1 MEQPLIS
8 LEYLPLIIIFEL
20 TKNVDRVKS
29 DSLYK

>member
-20 TKNVDRVKS
+20 NKNVDMVKS
-29 DSLYK
+29 DSL